1 MKICIDPG
9 HTYGLNN
16 VNGDPGAINKELGIK
31 ESVIALEISSFLGQ
45 FLKGDGHDILFT
57 RTTGRA
63 DLTLKKRCEIAN
75 RNRCDLFLSIHLN
88 SFSDSSAHGI
98 ETLVYN
104 ANGGKAYQYAWCIE
118 HEMCLETNAK
128 SRGVKERKDLYVLK
142 HTVMPAVLIET
153 GFISNKA
160 EGLKLNDPVYQ
171 RLLCEGIRKGI
182 IDAKMS
188 EGKLPYVS

>member
-9 HTYGLNN
+9 HTYGLNGIG
-16 VNGDPGAINKELGIK
+16 GDPGAINKELGIK
-31 ESVIALEISSFLGQ
+31 ESVIALEIATTLGQ
-45 FLKGDGHDILFT
+45 FLKGDGYDILFT

-75 RNRCDLFLSIHLN
+75 RNKCDLFLSIHLN

-98 ETLVYN
+98 ETLVYSTK
-104 ANGGKAYQYAWCIE
+104 GGKAYQYAWCIL
-118 HEMCLETNAK
+118 HEMILQTSAK
-128 SRGVKERKDLYVLK
+128 DRGVKERKDLYVLK

-160 EGLKLNDPVYQ
+160 EGLKLNDPQYQ

-188 EGKLPYVS
+188 EGKLPYAS